1 MQVVTSINCF
11 FDGRFETPVETQ
23 ITRLYDAGFRALDMN
38 FWDWCHDPA
47 SPFVRPGWED
57 WVGRIADTAARL
69 SIRFVQ
75 AHAHVYNFY
84 REPDAPAKYEL
95 LERSLRGAAML
106 GIPWVVFHPS
116 RTPEVDEER
125 ALSDNVA
132 YFRPLAR
139 LAQEL
144 GTGIAL
150 ENMSGEDHG
159 FTTGAQLARL
169 IDALDSPA
177 VGACW
182 DTGHAH
188 LAGVDQ
194 GRELHA
200 LGARLKALHVQD
212 NDARTD
218 GHTAPFFGTIDWP
231 ALMAALRDIGYP
243 GPFTFEAH
251 NIVRRVP
258 EPCKATA
265 ARLLYEIGAALA
277 GD

>member
-11 FDGRFETPVETQ
+11 FDSTYKTPVETQ

-38 FWDWCHDPA
+38 FWDWCHDA
-47 SPFVRPGWED
+47 ESPFVKPGWEE

-69 SIRFVQ
+69 NIRFVQ
-75 AHAHVYNFY
+75 AHAHVYSFY
-84 REPDAPAKYEL
+84 REPDARDKYEL

-116 RTPEVDEER
+116 KTLDVDVDR
-125 ALSDNVA
+125 AIEDNVA
-132 YFRPLAR
+132 YFRPLAD

-150 ENMSGEDHG
+150 ENMSRLDHG
-159 FTTGAQLARL
+159 FTTGGQLARL

-194 GRELHA
+194 VKELHE
-200 LGARLKALHVQD
+200 LGGRLRALHVQD

-218 GHTAPFFGTIDWP
+218 GHTAPFFGTIDWA
-231 ALMAALRDIGYP
+231 ALMGALKDINFP

-258 EPCKATA
+258 EPCRATA